1 MGWCRRLLGCIWE
14 YVRKTGCLKQNA
26 QQEDESEVWSVC
38 PKENW
43 KKWFALRCDWSLSN
57 AIMDL

>member
-1 MGWCRRLLGCIWE
+1 MLEAKCATGRWLG
-14 YVRKTGCLKQNA
+14 
-26 QQEDESEVWSVC
+26 SEVWSVC

-43 KKWFALRCDWSLSN
+43 KKGFTLRCDWSLSN